1 MKILRNLLSWSRAAL
16 TALPA
21 ILAIWGLAV
30 VAFLYGSFAATNHAF
45 PSSQV
50 DQATLAL
57 KNIAQESLT
66 ALGIPHW
73 PYMPTKEKKLVIVRD
88 AAAMAP
94 GVTLLTGLGPNG
106 ALFGKLVDADGRV
119 LHAWDLDFFRLWPN
133 PSHLPPDARPKTRPG
148 TVIHGAVLDANG
160 DLTFNFDGQGL
171 MKVDFCDRP
180 VWRLPL
186 RTHHSVER
194 DDQGDYWASEFAVRD
209 NPIEG
214 LSNHPPP
221 IPDYAAIEVSPAG
234 KLMRKIDI
242 YDLLQRN
249 GYPGALYLQS
259 NQDDLNLVHGDG
271 IHLNQVEVFPTTM
284 PEGLFKHGDVLISL
298 RNINSIIVFDP
309 NTLAIR
315 AFIFGKTVRQH
326 DAHFV
331 DGWTV
336 SALDNNNVNDT
347 KDIAKLSSRIVTYSL
362 KDGTLNVVFEGSSQH
377 PFFTRTMGKQQWLAN
392 GDILITET
400 LQGRAFEVT
409 PDKRVVW
416 EYFNQTGRKGE
427 LGVLTQATRLS
438 PDVFPQSKISELA
451 ATCPTT

>member
-1 MKILRNLLSWSRAAL
+1 MASRFLAWLKAASRV
-16 TALPA
+16 LPA
-21 ILAIWGLAV
+21 ILALWGLAV
-30 VAFLYGSFAATNHAF
+30 VAFLYGGFAATNHAF
-45 PSSQV
+45 PSREV
-50 DQATLAL
+50 DQATQSL
-57 KNIAQESLT
+57 KNMAQESLT
-66 ALGIPHW
+66 ALGMPHW
-73 PYMPTKEKKLVIVRD
+73 PYMPTKEKRTAVVHD
-88 AAAMAP
+88 AAAIAP
-94 GVTLLTGLGPNG
+94 GMTLLTGLGPNG

-133 PSHLPPDARPKTRPG
+133 PTHLREDVRPKTRPG
-148 TVIHGAVLDANG
+148 TIIHGAVLDANG

-209 NPIEG
+209 EPMAG

-242 YDLLQRN
+242 FDLLQRN
-249 GYPGALYLQS
+249 GYPGSLYLQS
-259 NQDDLNLVHGDG
+259 NQDDANLVHGDG
-271 IHLNQVEVFPTTM
+271 IHLNQVEVFPNAM
-284 PEGLFKHGDVLISL
+284 AEGLFKHGDVLISL
-298 RNINSIIVFDP
+298 RNINSMIVFDP
-309 NTLAIR
+309 NTLVIR
-315 AFIFGKTVRQH
+315 TFVFGKTVRQH

-331 DGWTV
+331 DGWTL
-336 SALDNNNVNDT
+336 SALDNNNVNSNNEHS
-347 KDIAKLSSRIVTYSL
+347 SSRIVTYSL
-362 KDGTLNVVFEGSSQH
+362 KDGRLNVPFEGSSQH
-377 PFFTRTMGKQQWLAN
+377 PFFTRTMGKQQWLTN

-400 LQGRAFEVT
+400 LRGRALEVT

-427 LGVLTQATRLS
+427 LGVLTQATRIAPEFFS
-438 PDVFPQSKISELA
+438 ESKISELA
-451 ATCPTT
+451 AKCPT